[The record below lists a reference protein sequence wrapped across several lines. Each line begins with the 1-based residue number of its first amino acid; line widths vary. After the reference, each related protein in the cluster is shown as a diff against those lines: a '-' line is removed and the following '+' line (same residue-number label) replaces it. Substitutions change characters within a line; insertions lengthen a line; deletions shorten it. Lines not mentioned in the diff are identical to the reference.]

1 MIGERAMTMSIED
14 AGRILGISR
23 TFTYELARRGEL
35 PGLLRLGQRRLRV
48 SRVALDEFL
57 AQRPTRDE

>member
-1 MIGERAMTMSIED
+1 MIGERAMTVSIED

-57 AQRPTRDE
+57 AQPPTHDQ